1 MRLITPLTLALLIAA
16 ATSSATAQTS
26 TDPAKKD
33 TPAQATTPASPKA
46 ASKEVPKLET
56 TKRLERQQRVRRV
69 ASKRRI
75 RSSRRLIGGWR
86 PVWVYRAHERHGDRH
101 YNLVWRKF
109 GGYFAPGRVR
119 VGAYVLPRRSWCAC
133 REGYGY
139 RGGHY

>member
-1 MRLITPLTLALLIAA
+1 MRLITSLMLALLIAA
-16 ATSSATAQTS
+16 ATSPATAQTS
-26 TDPAKKD
+26 TEPAKKD
-33 TPAQATTPASPKA
+33 TPAAAAAPKA

-56 TKRLERQQRVRRV
+56 TRRLERQQRVRRV

-119 VGAYVLPRRSWCAC
+119 VGAYVLPRRSWCGC
-133 REGYGY
+133 REGHGY
-139 RGGHY
+139 RGSHY